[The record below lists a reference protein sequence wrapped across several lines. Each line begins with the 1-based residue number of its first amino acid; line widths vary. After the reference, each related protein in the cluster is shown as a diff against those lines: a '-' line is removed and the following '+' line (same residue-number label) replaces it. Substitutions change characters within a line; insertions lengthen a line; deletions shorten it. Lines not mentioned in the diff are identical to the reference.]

1 MIDLHCHILPNVD
14 DGSKSIEE
22 TIAILKRAEKA
33 GFNTICFTPH
43 YAEPQYLNSKQQN
56 EKILEQVKEKI
67 KVYDIQIDVLLGNEV
82 FIRPNIENL
91 LQNQQITTLA
101 NTQYVLIEVPMFQ
114 ELPQEIIKSMLD
126 TVKQKGFKVVIAHP
140 ERYISIQKNP
150 SKILEYFGEDVIFQ
164 GNYASILGAYGKDA
178 QKTIKK
184 LLKDKMI
191 HYFSSDIHHLDRC
204 FYEVFDKIKSK
215 LLKVIDEDYFEILSE
230 INPRLIIENKEV
242 INVKK
247 DIEE

>member
-22 TIAILKRAEKA
+22 TIAILKRARNA
-33 GFNTICFTPH
+33 GFNIICFTPH

-67 KVYDIQIDVLLGNEV
+67 KAYDIKIDLLLGNEV
-82 FIRPNIENL
+82 FIRPNIKDLLENHE
-91 LQNQQITTLA
+91 ISTLN

-114 ELPQEIIKSMLD
+114 ELPQEIVKSMLD

-140 ERYISIQKNP
+140 ERYISIQKDP
-150 SKILEYFGEDVIFQ
+150 SKISEYFGENVIFQ
-164 GNYASILGAYGKDA
+164 GNYASILGAYGKEA

-184 LLKDKMI
+184 LLKDKRI
-191 HYFSSDIHHLDRC
+191 HYFSSDVHHLDRC
-204 FYEVFDKIKSK
+204 FYEVFDKIKNK
-215 LLKVIDEDYFEILSE
+215 LLKVIDEDYFELLSE
-230 INPRLIIENKEV
+230 INPRLIIENKKIVRE
-242 INVKK
+242 
-247 DIEE
+247 IEEIKD